1 MATTNRNRRIT
12 LRIPEELAE
21 LLDMCVK
28 EQHADQS
35 TVMRQWLYLGAED
48 YALKR
53 VNAGALSFGR
63 ATELL
68 GTTHYDL
75 HNLARVKGIEI
86 GADEQAQELARR
98 VATSVKLTPRPMP

>member
-1 MATTNRNRRIT
+1 MVSTNRNRRIT
-12 LRIPEELAE
+12 LRIPAELAE

-35 TVMRQWLYLGAED
+35 TVMRQWLYMGAED

-53 VNAGALSFGR
+53 VNAGTLSIGR

-75 HNLARVKGIEI
+75 YNLARVKGIEV
-86 GADEQAQELARR
+86 GADQPAQDRARR
-98 VATSVKLTPRPMP
+98 VATSVRLTPRPE